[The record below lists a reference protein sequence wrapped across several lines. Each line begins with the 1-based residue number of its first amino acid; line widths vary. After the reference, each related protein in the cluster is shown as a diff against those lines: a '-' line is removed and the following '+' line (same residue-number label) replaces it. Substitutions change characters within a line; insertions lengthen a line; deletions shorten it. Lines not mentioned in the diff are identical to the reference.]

1 VSVRLRVLLILGV
14 SAALVIGTLYAA
26 SRYLTLDRFLRLESL
41 EAKQTTVTVQAG
53 FRDEIEKLDRANV
66 DLSVYDSTYDSMPKP
81 TPQYLHSIL
90 GDGPDGWMD
99 QQNVNF
105 LLFVDP
111 AGNTISANGF
121 DPASAGTVDVPKDLQ
136 VHVLRT
142 DRLLGFQGP
151 KDRVDGI
158 ILLSSGPVL
167 VASRPIVHTNYAGPP
182 RGALVAA
189 RYLDSRAL
197 QKLADEN
204 GVPSVAAFRIDRQ
217 LPPDVAKARSTLSAS
232 IPVYVQ
238 PIDENF
244 IAGYISLA
252 DIYERPALMLRVE
265 MPRAI
270 YHQGRISQVYF
281 AAATLCIVVAGALAM
296 GWLLEKFVVAR
307 VEELSS
313 SVASIAA
320 SSNLLARVSFSGRDE
335 ISILAKGINRMLESL
350 QTSQE
355 RRSRA
360 EGDHRTELERAKN
373 AAEAGSRAKTQFLD
387 NMSHEIRT
395 PMNGVV
401 GMIGL
406 ALETEQVGE
415 QRELMGTA
423 KSSAESL
430 LALLN
435 DVLDFSK
442 IEAGKLDLEVVDF
455 SLRNNLESSM
465 SGLGLQARMKGL
477 KLSSYV
483 QPEVPDNLRG
493 DPTRLRQIVVNL
505 IGNALKF
512 TPQGEV
518 DVSVRCE
525 VETDDTATLEFTI
538 RDTGI
543 GIPLAKQAEIFEAFA
558 QADSSTTRKY
568 GGSGLGLAI
577 CKRFV
582 ELMNGSIWLES
593 TPGLG
598 STFHF
603 RLPFPLQ
610 KCVPSSVGA
619 VDLATL
625 RNVPAL
631 IVDDN
636 STSRQILYELLITW
650 NLKPTQCESGR
661 QALLELEQ
669 AHAQGKPFRLVL
681 LTAQMREMD
690 GFSVAER
697 IKQQPHLAGIVII
710 MLIAAGLRGDGAR
723 CRELGIQAYLSKP
736 VRHPDLLQSIRIL
749 LGAQTSPGGDSP
761 LLTTHALREHRT
773 RLRVL
778 LAEDNRVNQTL
789 AVRILE
795 KRGHT
800 VEAVENGRQAIEA
813 LGRQPFDLILMD
825 LQMPELGGIEATMLI
840 REHEKST
847 GVHIPIIAVTA
858 NALAGDRERCLNAG
872 MDDYV
877 SKPIQ
882 VKELF
887 AAIGRAHSPSAG
899 SSEVCLDSPETT
911 ASIG

>member
-1 VSVRLRVLLILGV
+1 
-14 SAALVIGTLYAA
+14 
-26 SRYLTLDRFLRLESL
+26 
-41 EAKQTTVTVQAG
+41 
-53 FRDEIEKLDRANV
+53 
-66 DLSVYDSTYDSMPKP
+66 
-81 TPQYLHSIL
+81 
-90 GDGPDGWMD
+90 
-99 QQNVNF
+99 
-105 LLFVDP
+105 
-111 AGNTISANGF
+111 
-121 DPASAGTVDVPKDLQ
+121 
-136 VHVLRT
+136 
-142 DRLLGFQGP
+142 
-151 KDRVDGI
+151 
-158 ILLSSGPVL
+158 
-167 VASRPIVHTNYAGPP
+167 
-182 RGALVAA
+182 
-189 RYLDSRAL
+189 
-197 QKLADEN
+197 
-204 GVPSVAAFRIDRQ
+204 
-217 LPPDVAKARSTLSAS
+217 
-232 IPVYVQ
+232 
-238 PIDENF
+238 
-244 IAGYISLA
+244 
-252 DIYERPALMLRVE
+252 
-265 MPRAI
+265 
-270 YHQGRISQVYF
+270 
-281 AAATLCIVVAGALAM
+281 
-296 GWLLEKFVVAR
+296 
-307 VEELSS
+307 
-313 SVASIAA
+313 
-320 SSNLLARVSFSGRDE
+320 
-335 ISILAKGINRMLESL
+335 
-350 QTSQE
+350 
-355 RRSRA
+355 
-360 EGDHRTELERAKN
+360 
-373 AAEAGSRAKTQFLD
+373 
-387 NMSHEIRT
+387 
-395 PMNGVV
+395 
-401 GMIGL
+401 
-406 ALETEQVGE
+406 
-415 QRELMGTA
+415 
-423 KSSAESL
+423 
-430 LALLN
+430 
-435 DVLDFSK
+435 
-442 IEAGKLDLEVVDF
+442 
-455 SLRNNLESSM
+455 
-465 SGLGLQARMKGL
+465 
-477 KLSSYV
+477 
-483 QPEVPDNLRG
+483 
-493 DPTRLRQIVVNL
+493 
-505 IGNALKF
+505 
-512 TPQGEV
+512 
-518 DVSVRCE
+518 
-525 VETDDTATLEFTI
+525 
-538 RDTGI
+538 
-543 GIPLAKQAEIFEAFA
+543 
-558 QADSSTTRKY
+558 
-568 GGSGLGLAI
+568 
-577 CKRFV
+577 
-582 ELMNGSIWLES
+582 
-593 TPGLG
+593 
-598 STFHF
+598 
-603 RLPFPLQ
+603 
-610 KCVPSSVGA
+610 VPSSVGA